1 MIRFSLLAA
10 CCALL
15 CSPLCAK
22 DANAAR
28 PAKTQSFTDLH
39 GKHCQT
45 LDTNPYGG
53 SRLCPGVAGY
63 ALVVYDADDR
73 SSVDI
78 VSPANALYPLAYWDV
93 VTPGYAM
100 VGQKAEWQMERR
112 RGKPVPTALLVRLS
126 RLGAG
131 RSGELIAVARIDHD
145 GACVVY
151 RGDLLDPSTEAAA
164 RRAAADPASKCL
176 GLLEAD

>member
-1 MIRFSLLAA
+1 MIRSSLLAA
-10 CCALL
+10 AWALL
-15 CSPLCAK
+15 CTVNASAASPAPT
-22 DANAAR
+22 R
-28 PAKTQSFTDLH
+28 TFTDLH

-53 SRLCPGVAGY
+53 SRLCRGVAGY

-100 VGQKAEWQMERR
+100 VGQKAEWHLERR
-112 RGKPVPTALLVRLS
+112 RGKPVPTALLIRLT
-126 RLGAG
+126 RLGTGSA
-131 RSGELIAVARIDHD
+131 GELIAVARIAHD

-151 RGDLLDPSTEAAA
+151 RGDLLDPATEAAA
-164 RRAAADPASKCL
+164 RRAASDPASKCL
-176 GLLEAD
+176 GVLEAE